1 MSLAASKKQTFE
13 ELTVGHTFKYG
24 QKDARLSGIDE
35 DHFHCAL
42 CGGKGRQAH
51 TVVRDDG
58 VVLKVGTTCLQR
70 IGLFPPDEP
79 KVVKPKAAPKK
90 TELKPVDPEPV
101 VEVKP
106 ASEEPSIDDLF
117 DDVEGKK

>member
-1 MSLAASKKQTFE
+1 
-13 ELTVGHTFKYG
+13 
-24 QKDARLSGIDE
+24 
-35 DHFHCAL
+35 
-42 CGGKGRQAH
+42 
-51 TVVRDDG
+51 
-58 VVLKVGTTCLQR
+58 
-70 IGLFPPDEP
+70 
-79 KVVKPKAAPKK
+79 VVKSKAAPKK